1 MTTTKSTWQVQEA
14 KQRFSELVDCAI
26 NDGPQVVTRHGK
38 EVVVVLRI
46 EDYERAESSGERFK
60 RWMIEGPVV
69 SDEVADLLDEIVAD
83 RKRSMPRDI
92 DLEL

>member
-1 MTTTKSTWQVQEA
+1 MTAKTWQVQEA

-38 EVVVVLRI
+38 EVVVVVNVN
-46 EDYERAESSGERFK
+46 DYVRPESSGERFK
-60 RWMIEGPVV
+60 RWIEEGPVV
-69 SDEVADLLDEIVAD
+69 DDEIADLMDEIVAD

-92 DLEL
+92 DFDE